1 MKNSFVILL
10 ALCLFSLQLAAQ
22 KASRQYPGK
31 VKYQKTEQDATVF
44 DVPYPANQV
53 EDGLKDM
60 FQKKGVKVKEKN
72 GFYEAPSVKMDQHG
86 VKSGDVYY
94 KVVKDGKNDCKIY
107 IILTEAGEAPESRTS
122 SHADIAAGAGL
133 GTGAVLGGI
142 APALDEYDFSIV
154 KAKQEEEVKKAEKVL
169 NVLVEEMERRYALFE
184 EAGMRNIDDYNHSS
198 SHPIRKIVC
207 VIDEFAD
214 LEGIHGHHRAT
225 ALGSC

>member
-122 SHADIAAGAGL
+122 SHAAIAAGAGL
-133 GTGAVLGGI
+133 GTGAVLGVI

-154 KAKQEEEVKKAEKVL
+154 KAKQEEEVKKAEKKL
-169 NVLVEEMERRYALFE
+169 SGMLDSQSKLEKKRADLDKDIEKLKQDQINLQAELEAKKTALVELLDK
-184 EAGMRNIDDYNHSS
+184 AGKGKKD
-198 SHPIRKIVC
+198 
-207 VIDEFAD
+207 
-214 LEGIHGHHRAT
+214 
-225 ALGSC
+225 